1 MSFLAL
7 SAPPSISQVPTL
19 AEAFFRTH
27 WAALSAR
34 ARAGDWYPADFFVSS
49 GDSDDEN
56 RNNSN
61 NPSLLLESKLPLLAA
76 AIREVYYVYGPLC
89 AWELQCHPYLDAQ
102 GRAFVAWSYA
112 GDRRRVEEVFWKGIQ
127 KRAGEFEALFFE
139 CAIADRLYQRR
150 SA

>member
-7 SAPPSISQVPTL
+7 SAPPSTSQVPTL

-34 ARAGDWYPADFFVSS
+34 ARAGAWYPADFFVSS
-49 GDSDDEN
+49 CDSDDD
-56 RNNSN
+56 RN

-112 GDRRRVEEVFWKGIQ
+112 GDRKRVEEVFWKGIRE
-127 KRAGEFEALFFE
+127 RASKIEYLF
-139 CAIADRLYQRR
+139 
-150 SA
+150 